1 MYSYTLSLTLALD
14 GGSGDQCDAP
24 VAVPRQRELLPTVQE
39 RRCTEYVHNINV
51 AIVTSR
57 NLVAQST
64 LYKVK
69 QSRYR
74 PGVAQRVPG
83 S

>member
-1 MYSYTLSLTLALD
+1 M
-14 GGSGDQCDAP
+14 GRFVFCEGF
-24 VAVPRQRELLPTVQE
+24 
-39 RRCTEYVHNINV
+39 RR
-51 AIVTSR
+51 IVFI
-57 NLVAQST
+57 
-64 LYKVK
+64 KVN